1 MEAKGTQQVSAKDAY
16 VGIKG
21 FAVRKKM
28 KKDSLL
34 EAGYLIS
41 KISAT
46 SHPSLQSRDLK
57 GGILESSTVSR
68 RPSEL
73 KSEWIM
79 SGSLE
84 WFAKPGFDGFSFL
97 DEHRER
103 KTDFESSD
111 DDKRMRIGSLKRRAF
126 DASNI
131 FKHTL
136 KKKKKSRR
144 KTENRFISLSIE
156 DIRDIEELQAVD
168 AFRFKGSEFDIEK
181 AKHMWS
187 EMLQWRKEFGA
198 DTIIEDFQFEE
209 LPEVLKYYPHG
220 YHGVDKEGRPV
231 YIERLG
237 KVEPNKLMHVTTIDR
252 YVKYHVMEFEKSF
265 LIKFPACSITAKKHI
280 DSSTTILDVQGVSL
294 KNFSKTARELI
305 QRLQK
310 VDNDNY
316 PETLHCMFI
325 VNAGPSF
332 RLLWNTV
339 RSFLDPRTTSK
350 IDVIGPKYQSKLLE
364 VIHAN
369 ELPEFLGGTCTCSD
383 VGGCLKVEKGP
394 WKDPNI
400 LKMVLSGQAQCARQ
414 IVTVSSG
421 GGRII
426 AYAKPQYPVVKG
438 SDASNTE
445 SSSEAEGSTS
455 FKAKKAYVPSPCLTP
470 LLEEAKLNEKVSPPL
485 RFLEPEE
492 IPMVDKAV
500 DAAWKKQT
508 SNRRPSAFEAM
519 ATICCTFSLFGR

>member
-280 DSSTTILDVQGVSL
+280 DSSTTILDVQGVL
-294 KNFSKTARELI
+294 KKFQQDCKGAYT
-305 QRLQK
+305 K
-310 VDNDNY
+310 V
-316 PETLHCMFI
+316 
-325 VNAGPSF
+325 A
-332 RLLWNTV
+332 
-339 RSFLDPRTTSK
+339 
-350 IDVIGPKYQSKLLE
+350 
-364 VIHAN
+364 
-369 ELPEFLGGTCTCSD
+369 
-383 VGGCLKVEKGP
+383 
-394 WKDPNI
+394 
-400 LKMVLSGQAQCARQ
+400 
-414 IVTVSSG
+414 
-421 GGRII
+421 
-426 AYAKPQYPVVKG
+426 
-438 SDASNTE
+438 E
-445 SSSEAEGSTS
+445 S
-455 FKAKKAYVPSPCLTP
+455 
-470 LLEEAKLNEKVSPPL
+470 
-485 RFLEPEE
+485 
-492 IPMVDKAV
+492 
-500 DAAWKKQT
+500 
-508 SNRRPSAFEAM
+508 
-519 ATICCTFSLFGR
+519 